1 MIIQVFGEM
10 EILTGRQKFKLGKKI
25 IAARGTGR

>member
-1 MIIQVFGEM
+1 MIIQVYGEM

-25 IAARGTGR
+25 VTARGTG